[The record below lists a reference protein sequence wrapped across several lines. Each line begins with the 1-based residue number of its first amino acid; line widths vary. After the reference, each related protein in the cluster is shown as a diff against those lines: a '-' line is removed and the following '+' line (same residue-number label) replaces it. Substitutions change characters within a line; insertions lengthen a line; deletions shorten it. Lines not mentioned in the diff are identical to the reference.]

1 MNKIFDYIKGDKV
14 IWITV
19 LFMALSSILL
29 VYSSVVT
36 LAYRYQDGNTFYYI
50 LKHGLF
56 IVTGFAL
63 IFLIHKVN
71 HRYFSRIGQLVF
83 WVSIPLLLL
92 TLLIGTNINAASRWL
107 TIPVINQTF
116 QTSDLAKLGLILFL
130 ARLLTVQ
137 AHQIKKLKKSFL
149 PALVATGAVCALI
162 LPANF
167 STAAVVFMSAMML
180 MFMAGIPVK
189 HLSLVIPAGIIAI
202 ILIFSTAKIAP
213 EVFPRA
219 ETWTKRVERYLNNEK
234 ADANADYQVE
244 QAKIAI
250 ATGGITGKGP
260 GNSTQRNFLPH
271 SSSDFIYAIVL
282 EEYGLIGGLIIL
294 MFYMILLYRAVR
306 IAQKTPYTFGA
317 YLVLGLS
324 FSLVFQGLINMAV
337 NVNLLP
343 VTGQPLPLVSM
354 GGTSLWFTCISL
366 GIILSVSRTVE
377 ESEETQENTNPEQSS
392 QNKPIT
398 DVAT

>member
-1 MNKIFDYIKGDKV
+1 M
-14 IWITV
+14 
-19 LFMALSSILL
+19 
-29 VYSSVVT
+29 
-36 LAYRYQDGNTFYYI
+36 
-50 LKHGLF
+50 
-56 IVTGFAL
+56 
-63 IFLIHKVN
+63 
-71 HRYFSRIGQLVF
+71 
-83 WVSIPLLLL
+83 
-92 TLLIGTNINAASRWL
+92 
-107 TIPVINQTF
+107 
-116 QTSDLAKLGLILFL
+116 
-130 ARLLTVQ
+130 
-137 AHQIKKLKKSFL
+137 
-149 PALVATGAVCALI
+149 
-162 LPANF
+162 
-167 STAAVVFMSAMML
+167 
-180 MFMAGIPVK
+180 
-189 HLSLVIPAGIIAI
+189 
-202 ILIFSTAKIAP
+202 
-213 EVFPRA
+213 
-219 ETWTKRVERYLNNEK
+219 ERYLNNEK
-234 ADANADYQVE
+234 IDANADYQVE

-294 MFYMILLYRAVR
+294 MFYMILLYRAIR
-306 IAQKTPYTFGA
+306 IAQKNPYTFGA

-377 ESEETQENTNPEQSS
+377 ETTETREEKQHDITP
-392 QNKPIT
+392 QNKPLT